1 MGTASL
7 DKGAGSGESRL
18 ARGVIGWSP
27 EPCSTVAGLP
37 RLMIGV
43 RLLLLAGPAVGTAD
57 ITGMPDRAVVGGNRP
72 PLGMQATPATHWERT
87 IGSCAGWGC
96 LGRQALVHH
105 LSEVAGGVCDR
116 CSRRVFRQGLH

>member
-1 MGTASL
+1 MRTASL

-43 RLLLLAGPAVGTAD
+43 RLLLLTGPAVGTAD

-72 PLGMQATPATHWERT
+72 PLGMLATPPPPPATHWERT
-87 IGSCAGWGC
+87 IGSCAGRGC

-105 LSEVAGGVCDR
+105 LSEVTGGID
-116 CSRRVFRQGLH
+116 L